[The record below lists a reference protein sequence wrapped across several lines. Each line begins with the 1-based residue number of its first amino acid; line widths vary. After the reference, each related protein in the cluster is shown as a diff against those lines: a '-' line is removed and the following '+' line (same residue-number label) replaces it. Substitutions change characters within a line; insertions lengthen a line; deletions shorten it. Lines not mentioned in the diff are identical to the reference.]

1 MLRLLTMLVNSSF
14 IANGSNGTAGDLEA
28 KSSSSNRPDRE
39 NTLGRSFALS
49 FLNPAAC
56 GSTTRGRSAEKKSAV
71 SLLLVLPND
80 ELISGT
86 YEWRETAVG

>member
-1 MLRLLTMLVNSSF
+1 MLRLLTTLVNSSF
-14 IANGSNGTAGDLEA
+14 IANGSSGTAGDLEA

-49 FLNPAAC
+49 FLNPAAAC

-86 YEWRETAVG
+86 